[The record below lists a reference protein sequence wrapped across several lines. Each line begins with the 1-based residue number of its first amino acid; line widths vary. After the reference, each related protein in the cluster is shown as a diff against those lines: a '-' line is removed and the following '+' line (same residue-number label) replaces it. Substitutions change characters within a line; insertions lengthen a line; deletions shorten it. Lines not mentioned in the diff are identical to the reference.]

1 MNIFCVRLRLANIAG
16 MRKFTQYSSRTNMR
30 PRTLKRIG
38 LTWKRMQCRIRHGSR
53 ILREFFLFTRPPA
66 YTWGMFLEAVSQ
78 AGERASSAT
87 DDAGAAATGEAGA
100 AGAPLVP
107 HVS

>member
-1 MNIFCVRLRLANIAG
+1 
-16 MRKFTQYSSRTNMR
+16 
-30 PRTLKRIG
+30 
-38 LTWKRMQCRIRHGSR
+38 MQCRIRHGSR
-53 ILREFFLFTRPPA
+53 IVREFFLFTRPPA